1 MPDNLAAMRYSD
13 VVLTVPADA
22 SFVFL
27 VRTTASAVCAQADFT
42 VDTLYDV
49 RLAVDEACALVIA
62 DAPDGSDLTTGFA
75 VEDNTVHIELSA
87 PSTRLQ
93 PLQTNTFAW
102 TVLTALVDRV
112 ETQVREGRLTVRLHA
127 HGITSVAQ

>member
-1 MPDNLAAMRYSD
+1 MQSSD
-13 VVLTVPADA
+13 VVLTVPAQT
-22 SFVFL
+22 SFVSL
-27 VRTTASAVCAQADFT
+27 VRTAASAVCAQADFT
-42 VDTLYDV
+42 VDALDDLK
-49 RLAVDEACALVIA
+49 LAVDEACALVIA

-102 TVLTALVDRV
+102 TVLTALVDTV
-112 ETQVREGRLTVRLHA
+112 ETRVSEDGLLSIRLRA
-127 HGITSVAQ
+127 HGIESVAS